1 MNDLTFNILKIVLAV
16 SAAIITTYLVPYIKE
31 HIDCSKRDT
40 LSGIVKTAVEAME
53 QVVKESGKGAVK
65 KQQVI
70 AFVTAWINEHKID
83 ITEDQLDMLIEAVVF
98 EMNKGRK

>member
-16 SAAIITTYLVPYIKE
+16 AAAIITAHLVPFIKE

-40 LSGIVKTAVEAME
+40 LNGIVKTAVEAME
-53 QVVKESGKGAVK
+53 QVIKEPGKGVVK

-70 AFVTAWINEHKID
+70 AFVSAWANEHKIN
-83 ITEDQLDMLIEAVVF
+83 ITEDQLDKLIEAVVF
-98 EMNKGRK
+98 EMNKERK